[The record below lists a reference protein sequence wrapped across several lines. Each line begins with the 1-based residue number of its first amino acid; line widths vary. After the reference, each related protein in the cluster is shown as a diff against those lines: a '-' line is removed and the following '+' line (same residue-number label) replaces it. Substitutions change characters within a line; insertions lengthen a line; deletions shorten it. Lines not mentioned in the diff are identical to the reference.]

1 MKTKVTDLSG
11 GDPHLQEIAAESGID
26 HLSYLSCEET
36 IKFEGGEIQ
45 TWYDE
50 DSSSPFAWKA
60 FIKGVGTKSGLSR
73 EEAVENVRESWEKLQ
88 KVIRDFQEN

>member
-1 MKTKVTDLSG
+1 MKTTVTDLSG
-11 GDPHLQEIAAESGID
+11 GNQHLREIAEESVID
-26 HLSYLSCEET
+26 HLSYSSNEKT
-36 IKFEGGEIQ
+36 VKVDGREIE

-73 EEAVENVRESWEKLQ
+73 EEAIANVIGEK
-88 KVIRDFQEN
+88 